1 MKLKKSVG
9 LNTVTEDK
17 TLKTF
22 VMEASK
28 RPVSGS
34 QITRVNFSLTEN
46 DIDSFDRLTLESGA
60 SRVAVLRASLAALSR
75 LDENDRNALIR
86 QAEIASPKTGKPPV
100 KR

>member
-1 MKLKKSVG
+1 MKLKKSAG
-9 LNTVTEDK
+9 LTTVTEDK

-46 DIDSFDRLTLESGA
+46 DIEQFDRLTQESGA
-60 SRVAVLRASLAALSR
+60 SRVAVLRASLDALSR
-75 LDENDRNALIR
+75 LDEETRGTLIR

>member
-60 SRVAVLRASLAALSR
+60 SRVAVLRASLTALSM
-75 LDENDRNALIR
+75 LDQNDRNALIR
-86 QAEIASPKTGKPPV
+86 QAEIDSPKTGKPPI